1 MVGTKRDYILET
13 NIGDAMM
20 ALLMLSKRGYGSLPD
35 LMELDTPE
43 VLDAIEFEQM
53 ANAIEAH
60 EYKEAQANG

>member
-1 MVGTKRDYILET
+1 
-13 NIGDAMM
+13 MM
-20 ALLMLSKRGYGSLPD
+20 ALLMLSKRGYGSLPA

-60 EYKEAQANG
+60 EYNEAQANG